1 MVSAKGK
8 TSLVKMI
15 ESHSS
20 DIAVKK
26 IEPRSLDKAAHAAQN
41 NDSRSSDK
49 GHHRPKGFFFY
60 FKNLDILFLI
70 TTSCL

>member
-15 ESHSS
+15 ESHPS
-20 DIAVKK
+20 DIAAKK

-41 NDSRSSDK
+41 NNSRLTNK
-49 GHHRPKGFFFY
+49 APHRTKGFFF
-60 FKNLDILFLI
+60 FLNLDILFLI